1 MKQKHRFK
9 ILSALIAVFLL
20 LLAFLPLEYACI
32 DASDWM
38 ADLDDAQPLSA
49 LTIPGTHDSGALYS
63 IADVAGKCQSLTVRE
78 QLKAGVRFFDIRL
91 QLRGDKLAVVHSFV
105 DQMTDFVDV
114 LDDMTNFLHD
124 HPTEFL
130 LVSIK
135 QDADPKNPT
144 TTFAKAVEQMLSA
157 YPDLVRADRT
167 LPETVAD
174 ARGTMTVLARY
185 ADAEVGVPAYDGWQD
200 NTSFSLGE
208 LYVQDHYAIDD
219 LNDKQ
224 MDIADAFAVAAEPS
238 HALTLNY
245 LSCYLTHGFPP
256 LYAATPAKTLL
267 GWLETYLSDHA
278 EIRGVIICD
287 FMTSALCEQIWRCNF
302 Q

>member
-20 LLAFLPLEYACI
+20 LFAVLPLEYACI

-38 ADLDDAQPLSA
+38 EDLDDTLPLSA

-63 IADVAGKCQSLTVRE
+63 IADVAGKCQSLSVSE
-78 QLKAGVRFFDIRL
+78 QLRAGVRFFDIRL

-105 DQMTDFVDV
+105 DQMTDFADV
-114 LDDMTNFLHD
+114 LDDMTDFLRD

-135 QDADPKNPT
+135 QDADAKNPT
-144 TTFAKAVEQMLSA
+144 TTFADAVEQMLSA
-157 YPDLVRADRT
+157 YPDLDRAERT

-200 NTSFSLGE
+200 NNLFSLGE

-219 LNDKQ
+219 LTDKQ
-224 MDIADAFAVAAEPS
+224 TDIVNTFAVAAEPS
-238 HALTLNY
+238 CALTLNY

-267 GWLETYLSDHA
+267 PWLETYLSDHA

>member
-1 MKQKHRFK
+1 MTPKPKLQ
-9 ILSALIAVFLL
+9 ILSSLIAVVLL
-20 LLAFLPLEYACI
+20 LLAFLPLEYARI
-32 DASDWM
+32 DSSDWM
-38 ADLDDAQPLSA
+38 ADLDDTLPLSA

-105 DQMTDFVDV
+105 DQMIDFADV
-114 LDDMTNFLHD
+114 LDDMTDFLHD

-135 QDADPKNPT
+135 QDADPKDPA
-144 TTFAKAVEQMLSA
+144 TTFADAVEQMLSA

-167 LPETVAD
+167 LPETVSD

-185 ADAEVGVPAYDGWQD
+185 ADAEVGVPACDGWQD

-219 LNDKQ
+219 LTDKQ
-224 MDIADAFAVAAEPS
+224 TDIVNTFAVAAEPS
-238 HALTLNY
+238 HALTLNFI
-245 LSCYLTHGFPP
+245 SCYLTYGFPP

-267 GWLETYLSDHA
+267 PWLETHLSEHPDT
-278 EIRGVIICD
+278 RGVIICD
-287 FMTSALCEQIWRCNF
+287 FMSSALCEQIWRCNF

>member
-1 MKQKHRFK
+1 MLRKHT
-9 ILSALIAVFLL
+9 IQLLSAILAVVLL
-20 LLAFLPLEYACI
+20 LLAFLPLESSRI

-38 ADLDDAQPLSA
+38 ADLDDTLPLSA

-63 IADVAGKCQSLTVRE
+63 IADVAGKCQSLTVAE

-91 QLRGDKLAVVHSFV
+91 QQRGDKLAVVHSFV
-105 DQMTDFVDV
+105 DQLTDFADV
-114 LDDMTNFLHD
+114 LDDMTDFLRD

-135 QDADPKNPT
+135 QDADAKNPT

-157 YPDLVRADRT
+157 DPSIVRAERT

-185 ADAEVGVPAYDGWQD
+185 ADAQVGVPAYDGWLD
-200 NTSFSLGE
+200 NAAFPIGD

-219 LNDKQ
+219 VREKQ
-224 MDIADAFAVAAEPS
+224 QDLLHAFAVAAEPF

-245 LSCYLTHGFPP
+245 VSCYLTHGFPP

-267 GWLETYLSDHA
+267 PWLETYLSDHA
-278 EIRGVIICD
+278 DIRGVIICD
-287 FMTSALCEQIWRCNF
+287 FMTSALCEQIRRCNF

>member
-1 MKQKHRFK
+1 MLRKHT
-9 ILSALIAVFLL
+9 IQLLSAILAVVLL
-20 LLAFLPLEYACI
+20 LLAFLPLESSRI

-63 IADVAGKCQSLTVRE
+63 IADVAGKCQSLSIAE

-91 QLRGDKLAVVHSFV
+91 QLRGEKLAVVHSFV
-105 DQMTDFVDV
+105 DQMTDFADV
-114 LDDMTNFLHD
+114 LDDMTNFLRD

-135 QDADPKNPT
+135 QDADAKHPT
-144 TTFAKAVEQMLSA
+144 TTFAKAVEQMLSV
-157 YPDLVRADRT
+157 DSMLVRTDRT
-167 LPETVAD
+167 LPKTVAD

-185 ADAEVGVPAYDGWQD
+185 ADAAIGVPAYDGWQD
-200 NTSFSLGE
+200 NTSFAIGDF
-208 LYVQDHYAIDD
+208 YVQDHYAIDAIT
-219 LNDKQ
+219 DKQ
-224 MDIADAFAVAAEPS
+224 QDIMNAAAVAAEPS
-238 HALTLNY
+238 YALTLNY
-245 LSCYLTHGFPP
+245 VSCYLTYGFPP

-267 GWLETYLSDHA
+267 PWLETYLSDHA
-278 EIRGVIICD
+278 EIRGVILCD
-287 FMTSALCEQIWRCNF
+287 FMTSARCEQIWRCNF

>member
-20 LLAFLPLEYACI
+20 LFAFLPLEYARI

-38 ADLDDAQPLSA
+38 ADLDDTLPLSA

-63 IADVAGKCQSLTVRE
+63 IADVAGKCQSLSVSE
-78 QLKAGVRFFDIRL
+78 QLRAGVRFFDIRL

-105 DQMTDFVDV
+105 DQMTDFADV
-114 LDDMTNFLHD
+114 LDDMTDFLHD

-144 TTFAKAVEQMLSA
+144 TTFAKAVEQVLSA

-167 LPETVAD
+167 LPETVSD

-185 ADAEVGVPAYDGWQD
+185 ADAQVGVPAYDGWQD
-200 NTSFSLGE
+200 NTSFPIGD
-208 LYVQDHYAIDD
+208 LYVQDHYAIDAIT
-219 LNDKQ
+219 DKQ
-224 MDIADAFAVAAEPS
+224 QDIMDAFAVAAEPS

-245 LSCYLTHGFPP
+245 VSCYLTYGFPP

-287 FMTSALCEQIWRCNF
+287 FMTSALCEQIRRCNF